1 MRIKACLRRA
11 TGTAAGGAAFAG
23 AITFALLALTTSG
36 SIARVWSVGIACG
49 LGGLTGG
56 YLGARLQPP
65 IPDRGLTLL
74 FGILAIAL
82 SITYIIEAS
91 IG

>member
-1 MRIKACLRRA
+1 LPAPSPSRCSLSPPAARSPACGRSASRA
-11 TGTAAGGAAFAG
+11 
-23 AITFALLALTTSG
+23 
-36 SIARVWSVGIACG
+36 VG

-74 FGILAIAL
+74 LGILAIAL

>member
-1 MRIKACLRRA
+1 MPAARDRHGCRRRCVRRRHHLR
-11 TGTAAGGAAFAG
+11 AARSHHQR
-23 AITFALLALTTSG
+23 LDRP
-36 SIARVWSVGIACG
+36 RVVGRHRVRSWR
-49 LGGLTGG
+49 LTGG

-65 IPDRGLTLL
+65 IPDRGLTVLL
-74 FGILAIAL
+74 GILAIAL